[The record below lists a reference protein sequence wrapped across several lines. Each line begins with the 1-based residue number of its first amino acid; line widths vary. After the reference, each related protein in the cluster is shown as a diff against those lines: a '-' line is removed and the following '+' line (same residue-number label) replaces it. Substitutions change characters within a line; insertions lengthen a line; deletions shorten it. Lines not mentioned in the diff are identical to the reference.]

1 MADATADSASPAPF
15 SHGAVVPAAD
25 PNELRRALDEA
36 FDYRGDVTL
45 VLRDGSSIE
54 GYLFDRRSG
63 RTLAES
69 RVRLL
74 PKTPVDGV
82 PSTDPKARVE
92 ISYAD
97 IAELR
102 FTGRD
107 TAAGKTWE
115 NWVRRYAEK
124 KLKGERAE
132 IASEALD

>member
-1 MADATADSASPAPF
+1 MTHAPDPNPSPAPLGQ
-15 SHGAVVPAAD
+15 GAVVPAAD
-25 PNELRRALDEA
+25 PEELRRALDEA

-54 GYLFDRRSG
+54 GFLFDRRSG
-63 RTLAES
+63 RTLADS

-74 PKTPVDGV
+74 PKTPIDGV
-82 PSTDPKARVE
+82 PSTDPKARIE
-92 ISYAD
+92 LSYAD

-124 KLKGERAE
+124 KLKGEHAE

>member
-107 TAAGKTWE
+107 TAAGNTWE

>member
-1 MADATADSASPAPF
+1 MADATADSGSPAPF